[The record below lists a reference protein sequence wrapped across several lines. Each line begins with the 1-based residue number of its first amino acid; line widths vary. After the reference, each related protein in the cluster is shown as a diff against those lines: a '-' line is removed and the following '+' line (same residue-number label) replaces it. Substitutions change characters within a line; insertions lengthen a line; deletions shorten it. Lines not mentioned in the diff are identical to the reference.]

1 MTVAYLQK
9 SSNPGK
15 KYMVTIIHN
24 DGRRKK
30 VHFGQAGASDYTK
43 HKDKDRMKRYDDRHR
58 SGENWGKA
66 GIDKAGFWSKNILWS
81 QPSLDKA
88 IRSTSSKY
96 HITIKRGAPPSAS
109 PKRSPKRSR
118 KRSLKKSRSRSKR
131 R

>member
-58 SGENWGKA
+58 SSENWGKA

-81 QPSLDKA
+81 EPSLDKA
-88 IRSTSSKY
+88 IRKTSSKF
-96 HITIKRGAPPSAS
+96 HITIKRGSPPSAS
-109 PKRSPKRSR
+109 PKPTKRSARKSPKKSR
-118 KRSLKKSRSRSKR
+118 KR
-131 R
+131 